1 MNIIHHKRYIMS
13 LRRCF
18 AFFSAFLFCLLLIT
32 EAQSAAK
39 KSSSGNKYRIPSRA
53 IVVSPYGGYIF
64 AKDLYVDTV
73 EDGSGFGGGLNIR
86 TQIYRNF
93 GYVIDAFV
101 SNLDLVETENAVL
114 EEEMGPKF
122 VAIYTGGFYYAIP
135 DWKFNLCYGAI
146 SAGTNIMTIFVPG
159 VEYYKFVSSR
169 VSLFAKLSYLITNDW
184 FSDMEYE
191 EHFTS
196 FMLSGGLSV
205 VF

>member
-1 MNIIHHKRYIMS
+1 MSFRRY
-13 LRRCF
+13 F

-32 EAQSAAK
+32 ETQSFAK
-39 KSSSGNKYRIPSRA
+39 KRYTRSSSSTKYGIPSRA
-53 IVVSPYGGYIF
+53 IVVSPYAGYIF

-93 GYVIDAFV
+93 GFIIDAFV
-101 SNLDLVETENAVL
+101 SNLDIVEVENAAY

-135 DWKFNLCYGAI
+135 DWKFDLCYGAI

-169 VSLFAKLSYLITNDW
+169 VSLFAKLSYLLTNDW

-191 EHFTS
+191 EHYTS
-196 FMLSGGLSV
+196 FMLSGGFSV